1 MNHVVA
7 VAQPVVEEPWEPLVV
22 IPKDDSAL
30 FTTFMPLLGLLFIYG
45 TVLISA
51 FAGRM
56 P

>member
-7 VAQPVVEEPWEPLVV
+7 VAQPVVEEAWEPLLVV
-22 IPKDDSAL
+22 PKDNSSL
-30 FTTFMPLLGLLFIYG
+30 VTTLAPLLGLLFVYG
-45 TVLISA
+45 TALFSA